1 MGGIAVVVCDLDG
14 VVRHFDADA
23 LSRIE
28 RAHGLSQGTIAR
40 IALSPARLAPAVCGA
55 ISDEE
60 WRAGVA
66 EELAA
71 SIGPRHAR
79 EAVAA
84 WSEDVSTVDRAIGL
98 LDQRPR

>member
-55 ISDEE
+55 ISDEGMAR
-60 WRAGVA
+60 WRRRGTRG
-66 EELAA
+66 EHRTP
-71 SIGPRHAR
+71 PRA
-79 EAVAA
+79 
-84 WSEDVSTVDRAIGL
+84 
-98 LDQRPR
+98 